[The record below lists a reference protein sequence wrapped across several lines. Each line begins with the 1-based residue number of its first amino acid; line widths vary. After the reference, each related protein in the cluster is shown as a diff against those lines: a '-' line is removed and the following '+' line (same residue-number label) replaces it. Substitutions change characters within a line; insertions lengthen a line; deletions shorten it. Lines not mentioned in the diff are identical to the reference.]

1 MATKTAPA
9 RWPAAKH
16 PLASVHR
23 MIDPV
28 AIDRKS
34 LLHLAE
40 LVQLRL
46 GGERENVLHRRLQDI
61 LDAFASLRTV
71 PPIPDPAPANT
82 LALRD
87 DCPEPPMAVAA
98 ALANAPRQSSHC
110 FEVPRIPP
118 P

>member
-9 RWPAAKH
+9 RWPAAKD

-28 AIDRKS
+28 AIDRKW
-34 LLHLAE
+34 LQHLAG

-71 PPIPDPAPANT
+71 PPVPEPDPATT
-82 LALRD
+82 LILRD
-87 DCPEPPMAVAA
+87 DCPEPPMAVAT
-98 ALANAPRQSSHC
+98 ALANAPRQSSQC
-110 FEVPRIPP
+110 FEVPRITPP
-118 P
+118 